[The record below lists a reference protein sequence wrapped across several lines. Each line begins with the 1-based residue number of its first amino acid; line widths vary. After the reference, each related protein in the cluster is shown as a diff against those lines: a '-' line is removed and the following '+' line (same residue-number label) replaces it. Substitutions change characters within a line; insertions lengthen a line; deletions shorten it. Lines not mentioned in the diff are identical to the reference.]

1 MNTASEFGGLICNGV
16 RGQTINGKDITVDS
30 LELNNTSTSGVT
42 LNAQIYVRDTYSQ
55 NGIVRG
61 KKPIQILPESVISED
76 KDIGS
81 ISTSNDTE
89 VAENVEVTVK
99 GDVNATGQLLIRKGA
114 AMTIQGNLIL
124 SSNTLCIEEGAS
136 LTVKGNVILTA
147 TDVTLDGQW
156 TIRQDAKLD
165 RGTVSGT
172 GNLILKGDLENNASI
187 SDLRQISLSGKAP
200 ITISGAD
207 IHAGIVEDDN
217 SSTGGVEL
225 LSQIYYSE
233 QCNISDNCKITGNA
247 LMEETK

>member
-1 MNTASEFGGLICNGV
+1 M
-16 RGQTINGKDITVDS
+16 
-30 LELNNTSTSGVT
+30 
-42 LNAQIYVRDTYSQ
+42 NAQIYVRDTYNQ

-61 KKPIQILPESVISED
+61 KKPIQILSENIISEN

-81 ISTSNDTE
+81 ISTSSDTE
-89 VAENVEVTVK
+89 VEENVEVTVK
-99 GDVNATGQLLIRKGA
+99 GDVNSTGQLLIRKGA

-124 SSNTLCIEEGAS
+124 SSNMLCIEEGAS

-165 RGTVSGT
+165 KGTVSGT
-172 GNLILKGDLENNASI
+172 GNLILKGDLENSASI

-200 ITISGAD
+200 IIISGTD
-207 IHAGIVEDDN
+207 IHAGIVEADN

-233 QCNISDNCKITGNA
+233 QCNIADNCKITGNA
-247 LMEETK
+247 PMEETK

>member
-1 MNTASEFGGLICNGV
+1 
-16 RGQTINGKDITVDS
+16 
-30 LELNNTSTSGVT
+30 
-42 LNAQIYVRDTYSQ
+42 
-55 NGIVRG
+55 
-61 KKPIQILPESVISED
+61 
-76 KDIGS
+76 
-81 ISTSNDTE
+81 
-89 VAENVEVTVK
+89 
-99 GDVNATGQLLIRKGA
+99 
-114 AMTIQGNLIL
+114 MTIQGNLIL

-207 IHAGIVEDDN
+207 LHAGIVEDDN

-225 LSQIYYSE
+225 LSQIYY
-233 QCNISDNCKITGNA
+233 
-247 LMEETK
+247 